1 MEKKFE
7 VKLNWKHITLLSVF
21 TTFGYGFIL
30 HLLDNELTL
39 KSLVGQS
46 LIYGIGMTLFF
57 IFLFPKLMNKLVGK
71 RIDTIK
77 PTLLADEVLEREIFA
92 NLFRGLEGVGGKI
105 FLTNSRL
112 IFKSHSLNIQKGQTN
127 IDYKNIVSVT
137 KRKTMKLI
145 DNGIKVTTKEGK
157 VYCFVVNNRDIEL
170 KNILDKLNL

>member
-1 MEKKFE
+1 MEKNFE
-7 VKLNWKHITLLSVF
+7 VKLNWKQITLLSVSV
-21 TTFGYGFIL
+21 TFGYGFIL
-30 HLLDNELTL
+30 YLLDNELTL
-39 KSLVGQS
+39 KNLVAQS
-46 LIYGIGMTLFF
+46 LIYGVTMTLFF

-77 PTLLADEVLEREIFA
+77 PSLLADEVPEREIFA

-105 FLTNSRL
+105 FLTNARL

-127 IDYKNIVSVT
+127 IAYQDISSVT

-157 VYCFVVNNRDIEL
+157 VYCFVMNNRDVEL
-170 KNILDKLNL
+170 QNILDKLNL